1 MLVSSSIFGDYGMVG
16 KLPPDLL
23 AKFVFSRVGR
33 IDSSVIVGPSIGE
46 DAAVID
52 LGNGRVLVAHVDPI
66 TSAVEYIG
74 WLAVHIASNDLA
86 VRGVRP
92 RWLLS
97 VLYLPENLSVN
108 FIDEITSQIDSAAKE
123 VGAMIV
129 GGHSEFT
136 PGLERPM
143 ISMTAIGITDRS
155 KYITTGGAK
164 VGDVVLMSKV
174 AAVEGTAILST
185 DFRKL
190 LISRGV
196 PKGTIE
202 KGSTFIKH
210 ISVVKEALILSEN
223 GLATSMHDPTE
234 GGLLGGLAEIAYAS
248 KKTIEVWEEKVPI
261 AEETTI
267 ISRVLG
273 IDPLKLI
280 SSGTLIATVPEEKAK
295 DAIDALESRN
305 IKASVIGKVIEPS
318 GNLVILHRRDGGVEE
333 TKDVYVK
340 DELISAWEK
349 WMVEIE

>member
-1 MLVSSSIFGDYGMVG
+1 MVG

-23 AKFVFSRVGR
+23 AKFVFSRIGR
-33 IDSSVIVGPSIGE
+33 IDPSVIVGPSVGE

-52 LGNGRVLVAHVDPI
+52 LGDGRVLVAHVDPI
-66 TSAVEYIG
+66 TSAVEYLG

-92 RWLLS
+92 RWLLA
-97 VLYLPENLSVN
+97 VLYLPENSSISL
-108 FIDEITSQIDSAAKE
+108 IDKITFQIDSAAKE

-143 ISMTAIGITDRS
+143 ISMTAIGITDRN
-155 KYITTGGAK
+155 KYVTTGGAR

-185 DFRKL
+185 DFREL
-190 LISRGV
+190 LIKRSV
-196 PKGTIE
+196 PKSIIE
-202 KGSTFIKH
+202 RGSDFIKRV
-210 ISVVKEALILSEN
+210 SVVEEALILSEN

-261 AEETTI
+261 AEETAA
-267 ISRVLG
+267 ISMALE
-273 IDPLKLI
+273 IDPLRLI
-280 SSGTLIATVPEEKAK
+280 SSGTLIATIPEGRVGA
-295 DAIDALESRN
+295 AINALESRG
-305 IKASVIGKVIEPS
+305 IRVSIIGRVVEPS
-318 GNLVILHRRDGGVEE
+318 GSLVTLYGRDGGVEE
-333 TKDVYVK
+333 IKDVYVK

-349 WMVEIE
+349 WGSEIK